1 MNTKRATLA
10 DLQRPAP
17 PTVPPMP
24 SRPAD
29 SQTPDQQTTDVRSTG
44 ERKQQSTEVTPSRPL
59 RQRRAPVAE
68 RARTLEV
75 QTPALPKYLQLERKE
90 LLMWPEQVTR
100 LSVQARTLNRIARER
115 ARSGG
120 PAGERITVNTLI
132 RVAVA
137 LLLSHAQD
145 LAGATEEELRRS
157 LGLPE

>member
-1 MNTKRATLA
+1 
-10 DLQRPAP
+10 
-17 PTVPPMP
+17 
-24 SRPAD
+24 
-29 SQTPDQQTTDVRSTG
+29 
-44 ERKQQSTEVTPSRPL
+44 
-59 RQRRAPVAE
+59 
-68 RARTLEV
+68 
-75 QTPALPKYLQLERKE
+75 
-90 LLMWPEQVTR
+90 MWPEQVTR

-115 ARSGG
+115 ARAGG